1 MVNNV
6 HTIIKSFF
14 LLNLTLK
21 TLNLFKST
29 QPKNYTPN
37 TLTQANLRHTPQ
49 KSNPTHT
56 KSFHNFPFKFKAC
69 HYPDIATE
77 ICIEVGKAKSN

>member
-1 MVNNV
+1 MINYV
-6 HTIIKSFF
+6 HKIVTPFY
-14 LLNLTLK
+14 LLNLILK
-21 TLNLFKST
+21 TLNSFKST
-29 QPKNYTPN
+29 QPTNYTPN
-37 TLTQANLRHTPQ
+37 TLNQANLRHTPQ

-69 HYPDIATE
+69 HYLDIATE